1 MSEIRSISEGS
12 FVLGDTNNLTFEA
25 GTGIKITEPSEGTVR
40 IANDE
45 TVLYSNGTGTSA
57 TCSEAPSNFERI
69 KIFYNRGADSFIQ
82 EYPGSPNDNILEIFC
97 AGAFT
102 NGFVSFYTYR
112 YAISGSTISPTS
124 YLKET
129 FGNSTLSVRDANAPT
144 IKKVIGINRISGGN
158 A

>member
-25 GTGIKITEPSEGTVR
+25 GSGIKITEPSEGTVR

-45 TVLYSNGTGTSA
+45 TVLFENGTTTGA

-69 KIFYNRGADSFIQ
+69 RIFYNRGDDSFIQ
-82 EYPGSPNDNILEIFC
+82 EFPGSPKDNVLQIFC
-97 AGAFT
+97 AGTFS
-102 NGFVSFYTYR
+102 NGFVSLFTFR
-112 YAISGSTISPTS
+112 YSISGSTISPTS

-129 FGNSTLSVRDANAPT
+129 FGNTTLSVRSANAPT
-144 IKKVIGINRISGGN
+144 ILKVVGINRIAGGN
-158 A
+158 